1 LWTQG
6 VQQKRQKP
14 LVTLLLLLKVM
25 VLVTLVVV
33 H

>member
-1 LWTQG
+1 